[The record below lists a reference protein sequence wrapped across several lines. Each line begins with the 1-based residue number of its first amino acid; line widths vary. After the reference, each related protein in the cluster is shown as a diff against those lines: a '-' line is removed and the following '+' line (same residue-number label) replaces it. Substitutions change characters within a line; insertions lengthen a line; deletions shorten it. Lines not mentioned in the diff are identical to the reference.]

1 MDSNINVNNGRQPP
15 ESVVMH
21 LNRKPTVPRAFVTH
35 HKIKYVVYSLIE
47 HFDREEQQAIG
58 YFYYIDDVSIKDIAE
73 RTELTENRVLGS
85 ICLYAERL
93 EAKLEFFKRI
103 LPYDTNDVLQITDIL
118 FHDVYNEVQ

>member
-1 MDSNINVNNGRQPP
+1 MEDKIQ
-15 ESVVMH
+15 

-35 HKIKYVVYSLIE
+35 PKIKYEVYSIIE

-58 YFYYIDDVSIKDIAE
+58 YFYYIDNVSIKEIAE

-103 LPYDTNDVLQITDIL
+103 LPYDKNDVLQMTDIL
-118 FHDVYNEVQ
+118 FHDVYSEAQ